1 MTGQNEKPL
10 RLPKPLSLRAPQ
22 GRGNP
27 IPAMRSIALTVRSI
41 IYLNKT
47 VRQAGIYVNIS
58 KEQIGKGFE
67 TIPEEVRS
75 K

>member
-27 IPAMRSIALTVRSI
+27 PLPAMRSIALTVRSI
-41 IYLNKT
+41 KQLYKPEFAQRITLP
-47 VRQAGIYVNIS
+47 
-58 KEQIGKGFE
+58 EQGDSCFFGAE
-67 TIPEEVRS
+67 
-75 K
+75 